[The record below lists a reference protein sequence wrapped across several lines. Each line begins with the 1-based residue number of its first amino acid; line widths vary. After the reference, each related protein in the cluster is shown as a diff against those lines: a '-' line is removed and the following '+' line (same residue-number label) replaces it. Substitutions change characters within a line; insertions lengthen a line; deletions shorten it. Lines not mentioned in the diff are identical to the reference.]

1 MLDYCHTYMLT
12 YQSYD
17 IETEGKSLKK
27 ASRAPATVP
36 E

>member
-1 MLDYCHTYMLT
+1 MHVLT

-17 IETEGKSLKK
+17 IDTEGKPLKK